1 MTGRIDHLVI
11 TAGTLAAAVA
21 HGEAAMGFS
30 PGPVGHH
37 HMMGTVNRL
46 WSLGPEDYLEAIAN
60 DPAARAPGRP
70 RWFGLDA
77 GGPPRL
83 AAWVLR
89 VEDLD
94 AALAEAPEGIG
105 TPIEMERGPYR
116 WRITVPGDGRLPYD
130 GLFPALI
137 EWQST
142 PPAPAL
148 EDHEARIVRLTL
160 DHPTPGPLA
169 WALSMLT
176 SDDRVVVRAGTT
188 GLEALIHNGQEEV
201 VLR

>member
-1 MTGRIDHLVI
+1 MTALIDHLVV
-11 TAGTLAAAVA
+11 TADTLALAVA
-21 HGEAAMGFS
+21 HGAAAMGFA

-37 HMMGTVNRL
+37 AAMGTENRL
-46 WSLGPEDYLEAIAN
+46 WSLGSEDYLEAIAI
-60 DPAARAPGRP
+60 DPAAPAPARA

-89 VEDLD
+89 VDDLD

-105 TPIEMERGPYR
+105 TPIAMARGAYR
-116 WRITVPGDGRLPYD
+116 WRITVPEDGRLPYD

-137 EWQST
+137 EWQGAA
-142 PPAPAL
+142 PAPAL
-148 EDHEARIVRLTL
+148 DDHEARIVRLTL
-160 DHPTPGPLA
+160 NHPAPGPLA

-176 SDDRVVVRAGTT
+176 SDDRVVVHAGPI
-188 GLEALIHNGQEEV
+188 GLEALLHNGQEEV
-201 VLR
+201 LLR